1 MLSNKE
7 TSHMARY
14 ALVSMSYEKAG
25 EALLNG
31 LNKVSEPLKVGIID
45 SLGDMQYKRAVPDL
59 ITLLDV
65 ASVTNNATRALG
77 LIGTPEVADQLIPR
91 LSKTT
96 GKAYQ
101 VTAQA
106 LLRCAENQVKIG
118 NNPEAGFG
126 VSPLRRLLQNSFG
139 SRRLT

>member
-1 MLSNKE
+1 
-7 TSHMARY
+7 MARY

-65 ASVTNNATRALG
+65 VSINNATRALG
-77 LIGTPEVADQLIPR
+77 LIGTPEADQLIPR

-96 GKAYQ
+96 GKA
-101 VTAQA
+101 
-106 LLRCAENQVKIG
+106 CK
-118 NNPEAGFG
+118 
-126 VSPLRRLLQNSFG
+126 SPLRHY
-139 SRRLT
+139 